1 MRVRLLGGIS
11 VRAALFA
18 GQAQAAFL
26 AVPSNSTDVA
36 HVQPH
41 SETLS
46 LECASAL
53 RSIIQD
59 VVGLPL
65 DGHWINKQHEAAVVR
80 GSIVEWT
87 GVRAVAWTLDEVGAK
102 RYSATVGDHTY
113 TGEFSGQVL
122 TWSNGDTWVKQSG
135 ITNGTAADREEFLER
150 CTEHVQDLVRT
161 LDRGY
166 THAQLQKLLES
177 ECKLARQFPE
187 THGTNFHSHEAC
199 MHFAE
204 KLTKARFDE
213 LENGTSADQYIAFCA
228 NYFDH
233 IKAP

>member
-1 MRVRLLGGIS
+1 MRVCSLGGIL
-11 VRAALFA
+11 VGAALFA

-59 VVGLPL
+59 LVGLPL
-65 DGHWINKQHEAAVVR
+65 DGHWSNKQHEAAVVK

-87 GVRAVAWTLDEVGAK
+87 GARAAAWTLDEGGAN
-102 RYSATVGDHTY
+102 RYSVTVGGHTF
-113 TGEFSGQVL
+113 TGELSGRVL

-166 THAQLQKLLES
+166 THAQLQKVLEN
-177 ECKLARQFPE
+177 ECKLIRQFPE
-187 THGTNFHSHEAC
+187 TRDTQFRSHEAC

-204 KLTKARFDE
+204 ELTKIRFDE
-213 LENGTSADQYIAFCA
+213 LDNKASAGGYTGFCSR
-228 NYFDH
+228 YYDH
-233 IKAP
+233 VKAP